1 MENVRL
7 IGNVARCLM
16 NRKVKGSDDVMTD
29 QQMQK
34 VDDKI
39 RAYVTA
45 MTSDPNQF

>member
-1 MENVRL
+1 MRDLRGKVT
-7 IGNVARCLM
+7 RCLM
-16 NRKVKGSDDVMTD
+16 NRKVKESDEVMTD

-39 RAYVTA
+39 RAYVIA